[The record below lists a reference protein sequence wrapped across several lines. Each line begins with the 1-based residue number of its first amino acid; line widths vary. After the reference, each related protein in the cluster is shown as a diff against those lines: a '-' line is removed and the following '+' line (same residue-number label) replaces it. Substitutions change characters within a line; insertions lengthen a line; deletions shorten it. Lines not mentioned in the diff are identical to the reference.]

1 MALAEL
7 LRVFGSDEFDAG
19 SVEQAVR
26 DRYTRVAER
35 GSAAASGC
43 CAESGSACCG
53 GEDAKMAIGA
63 ACCGGEDAEMA
74 TGSACCG
81 GAGSEMSVGSACCG
95 VDGSEMAAVA
105 DALYASE
112 ELDSLTPEA
121 MAASAGC
128 GNPLGLSEA
137 KLGETV
143 LDLGSG
149 GGIDCF
155 LAAHEV
161 GETGQVIGID
171 MTHAMVDLARQNA
184 AQLGAHNVVFK
195 LGKIEAVPQQD
206 VSVDLVISN
215 CVIALSPDKDR
226 VFDEIYRV
234 LKPGGRFVVSD
245 MVVTEE
251 LPDDVRSSAEEWV
264 SCVGGAD
271 LLSRYMGRMARS
283 GFVDVEIMSDV
294 PMRSRSDGT
303 AWEGSVRSVTVRGW
317 RRD

>member
-1 MALAEL
+1 
-7 LRVFGSDEFDAG
+7 
-19 SVEQAVR
+19 
-26 DRYTRVAER
+26 
-35 GSAAASGC
+35 
-43 CAESGSACCG
+43 
-53 GEDAKMAIGA
+53 
-63 ACCGGEDAEMA
+63 MA
-74 TGSACCG
+74 T
-81 GAGSEMSVGSACCG
+81 GSACCG

-128 GNPLGLSEA
+128 GNPIGLSEA

-161 GETGQVIGID
+161 GESGQVIGID

-271 LLSRYMGRMARS
+271 LLSRYLGRMARS

-294 PMRSRSDGT
+294 PMRPRSDGT

-317 RRD
+317 RRG

>member
-1 MALAEL
+1 MELAEL
-7 LRVFGSDEFDAG
+7 LRVFGREEFDAG

-26 DRYTRVAER
+26 DRYTQVAER
-35 GSAAASGC
+35 GVAASGC
-43 CAESGSACCG
+43 CAEEIGSACC
-53 GEDAKMAIGA
+53 ED
-63 ACCGGEDAEMA
+63 E
-74 TGSACCG
+74 
-81 GAGSEMSVGSACCG
+81 
-95 VDGSEMAAVA
+95 GSEMATVA
-105 DALYASE
+105 DGLYDSE
-112 ELDSLTPEA
+112 ELESLTPEA

-128 GNPLGLSEA
+128 GNPIGLSEA
-137 KLGETV
+137 KSGETV

-155 LAAHEV
+155 LAAQEV
-161 GETGQVIGID
+161 GEDGQVIGID
-171 MTHAMVDLARQNA
+171 MTHAMIDLARQNA
-184 AQLGAHNVVFK
+184 EKLKAHNVVFK
-195 LGKIEAVPQQD
+195 LGKIEAIPQLD
-206 VSVDLVISN
+206 ASVDLVISN

-271 LLSRYMGRMARS
+271 LLSRYLGRMEQS

-294 PMRSRSDGT
+294 PMRPRSDGT
-303 AWEGSVRSVTVRGW
+303 AWEESVRSVTVRGW
-317 RRD
+317 KV

>member
-1 MALAEL
+1 MQNLPD
-7 LRVFGSDEFDAG
+7 VFSRDEFDAG

-35 GSAAASGC
+35 GAAATSASC
-43 CAESGSACCG
+43 CAEEAGSSCCG
-53 GEDAKMAIGA
+53 DDES
-63 ACCGGEDAEMA
+63 MA
-74 TGSACCG
+74 T
-81 GAGSEMSVGSACCG
+81 
-95 VDGSEMAAVA
+95 VA
-105 DALYASE
+105 DALYESDDLEA
-112 ELDSLTPEA
+112 LTPEA

-128 GNPLGLSEA
+128 GNPIGLSDA

-155 LAAHEV
+155 LAADRV
-161 GETGQVIGID
+161 GETGHVIGVD

-184 AQLGAHNVVFK
+184 EKLNAKNVVFK
-195 LGKIEAVPQQD
+195 LGKIEAIPQQD
-206 VSVDLVISN
+206 ASVDLVISN

-226 VFDEIYRV
+226 VFDEIHRI

-251 LPDDVRSSAEEWV
+251 LPDEVRSSAEEWV

-271 LLSRYMGRMARS
+271 LFSRYLDRMERS
-283 GFVDVEIMSDV
+283 GFDDVEVLSDAA
-294 PMRSRSDGT
+294 MRPRSDGSG
-303 AWEGSVRSVTVRGW
+303 WEDSVRSVTVRGW
-317 RRD
+317 RKDH

>member
-7 LRVFGSDEFDAG
+7 LRVLGSDEFDAG

-53 GEDAKMAIGA
+53 GEDAKMASGA
-63 ACCGGEDAEMA
+63 ACCRSENAGMS

-81 GAGSEMSVGSACCG
+81 GASSEMSVGSACCG
-95 VDGSEMAAVA
+95 SDAAEMATVA
-105 DALYASE
+105 DALYESE
-112 ELDSLTPEA
+112 DLASLTPEA

-128 GNPLGLSEA
+128 GNPIGLSEA

-161 GETGQVIGID
+161 GESGQVIGID
-171 MTHAMVDLARQNA
+171 MTHAMIDLARQNA

-195 LGKIEAVPQQD
+195 LGKIEAVPQPD
-206 VSVDLVISN
+206 ASVDLVISN

-271 LLSRYMGRMARS
+271 LLSRYLGRMERS
-283 GFVDVEIMSDV
+283 GFVDIEIMSDV

-317 RRD
+317 RT

>member
-1 MALAEL
+1 MQKLPEVYS
-7 LRVFGSDEFDAG
+7 RDEFDAG

-35 GSAAASGC
+35 GAAATSC
-43 CAESGSACCG
+43 CAEEAGSSCCG
-53 GEDAKMAIGA
+53 D
-63 ACCGGEDAEMA
+63 DTSMA
-74 TGSACCG
+74 T
-81 GAGSEMSVGSACCG
+81 
-95 VDGSEMAAVA
+95 VA
-105 DALYASE
+105 DALYETDDLEA
-112 ELDSLTPEA
+112 LTPEA

-128 GNPLGLSEA
+128 GNPIGLSDA

-155 LAAHEV
+155 LAAERV
-161 GETGQVIGID
+161 GDMGHVIGID
-171 MTHAMVDLARQNA
+171 MTHAMIDLARQNA
-184 AQLGAHNVVFK
+184 KKLDVNNVVFK
-195 LGKIEAVPQQD
+195 LGKIEAIPQQD
-206 VSVDLVISN
+206 ASVDLVISN

-251 LPDDVRSSAEEWV
+251 LPDEIRSSAEEWV

-271 LLSRYMGRMARS
+271 LISRYLDRMSRS
-283 GFVDVEIMSDV
+283 GFENVEVLADS
-294 PMRSRSDGT
+294 PMRPRSDGSG
-303 AWEGSVRSVTVRGW
+303 WENSVRSITVRGW
-317 RRD
+317 K